1 MYTRAP
7 EGELAGELGVWR
19 RTVIDPCGPG
29 RTSVPTAP
37 IDGQGPTPSWVWSRR
52 PCAIGTSAPRVGP
65 DGSHASSS
73 GPSVPRPTVSGTCA
87 ASYTGIFAP
96 SGRAGNR
103 SSGRRTRLQ
112 GHGSAFKGVDDLLS
126 SGDLAE
132 VGKDLGEGV
141 RVGRG
146 VDVGDGIFG
155 EDQVVAVFPGAARG
169 GFHPDAGGDACQNDL
184 GHAAAAELEVQL
196 GSGERPPV
204 LLDQDDVAGV
214 RGEVVGEFGVRRRRG
229 GFRAGDEGAAGRK
242 IAAVG

>member
-29 RTSVPTAP
+29 RTSVSTAP

-52 PCAIGTSAPRVGP
+52 PCAIGTSAPRAGP
-65 DGSHASSS
+65 DGSHAASS
-73 GPSVPRPTVSGTCA
+73 GSRTPRPTVSGTCA

-96 SGRAGNR
+96 AGRAGNR
-103 SSGRRTRLQ
+103 SSGRQ
-112 GHGSAFKGVDDLLS
+112 AHGSAVKGVDDLLS

-132 VGKDLGEGV
+132 VGEDFGEGV
-141 RVGRG
+141 RVGRR

-155 EDQVVAVFPGAARG
+155 EDQVVAVFPGAAG
-169 GFHPDAGGDACQNDL
+169 CGFHPHARGDACQNDL

-204 LLDQDDVAGV
+204 PLDQDDVAGV
-214 RGEVVGEFGVRRRRG
+214 RGEVVREFGVRRRRG
-229 GFRAGDEGAAGRK
+229 GFRDGDGDGD
-242 IAAVG
+242 G